1 MIELKSISKKLA
13 GKEILNQIS
22 LQVGQGRCLALLGP
36 SGCGKTTL
44 LRIIAGFEAPD
55 QGEVLLAGVLA
66 GDRYKLLPPHKRN
79 LGMVFQDL
87 ALWPHMTV
95 QKHLDFMLG
104 KAKTSKA
111 ERQAKIFRALKMV
124 QLEDC
129 SLAYPHQLSGGEK
142 QRLAL
147 ARALIT
153 EPAILLFDEPLSSLD
168 SALKEEM
175 MHEVRHI
182 LRNLE
187 MTTVYVTHDK
197 QEAFFMADQIAIMEK
212 GQIKLYGPI
221 MEFLPSDGEGR
232 SASANKR

>member
-1 MIELKSISKKLA
+1 MIELKNISKKLN

-44 LRIIAGFEAPD
+44 LRIIAGFEIPD
-55 QGEVLLAGVLA
+55 EGEVLLGGAVASSRPRLI
-66 GDRYKLLPPHKRN
+66 PPYKRN

-95 QKHLDFMLG
+95 QKHLDFVLG
-104 KAKTSKA
+104 KTKTSKA
-111 ERQAKIFRALKMV
+111 ERQAKIFQTLKMV
-124 QLEDC
+124 QLEDR

-175 MHEVRHI
+175 MHEVRQI
-182 LRNLE
+182 LRSLNI
-187 MTTVYVTHDK
+187 TTVYVTHEK

>member
-13 GKEILNQIS
+13 GKEILNRIS

-104 KAKTSKA
+104 KTKTSKA
-111 ERQAKIFRALKMV
+111 ERQAKIFQALKMV
-124 QLEDC
+124 QLEDR

-175 MHEVRHI
+175 MHEVRQI
-182 LRNLE
+182 LRSLNI
-187 MTTVYVTHDK
+187 TTVYVTHEK

-221 MEFLPSDGEGR
+221 QNFLPFNRAGNEGFGQ
-232 SASANKR
+232 